1 MCRYLCV
8 NVFCVMAERQRVR
21 ETERVMMTVQMIFS
35 FVSEILRQIPEGA

>member
-21 ETERVMMTVQMIFS
+21 ETERVMMIVQMIFS
-35 FVSEILRQIPEGA
+35 FSEILRQIPEGA